1 MRRLSASRWRWKSA
15 PIRRLEA
22 GAGVAR
28 ARTYLSAMGS
38 RIAIAAGL
46 ALALV
51 TGSAAA
57 QIVPTPPVLENRIP
71 APLPPPPQPPIIN
84 GPLGQAPPPGVYL
97 PPRLNTQSDR
107 VVGCQHQG
115 RSDGLRGKRLQ
126 AYVRDCANAN

>member
-1 MRRLSASRWRWKSA
+1 MTRR
-15 PIRRLEA
+15 
-22 GAGVAR
+22 
-28 ARTYLSAMGS
+28 RTYLEAMS
-38 RIAIAAGL
+38 TRLAIAAGL
-46 ALALV
+46 ALAIV

-84 GPLGQAPPPGVYL
+84 GPLQQGPPPGVYV

-115 RSDGLRGKRLQ
+115 SANGLRGKRLQ